1 MKLPTRWLLAGL
13 LLLALIAGGVR
24 AISVKRAQ
32 NAAAAS
38 TTVSQNRLDVAADDV
53 LTLAPMALR
62 QTLPITGTIKA
73 VRFATI
79 KARVAGELQPLPVRE
94 GDTVKAGQVL
104 ATIDPQEM
112 QRRWLQAKESAEA
125 ARAQLEIAQR
135 QWDINK
141 ALVDQG
147 FISRVAL
154 DNSQASLQAAQA
166 THRSAMAAADVA
178 RKSLDDT
185 QLRAPFDGVVASRL
199 AQAGER
205 VAIDARLLEV
215 VDPRELE
222 VEVALSA
229 SESVDVR
236 VGQVAQLQ
244 VEDRPQWVSA
254 TVRRISPSAQAGSR
268 SVLVFLQLAPV
279 PGLRHGLFV
288 KGTLGLAQLQAVAVP
303 LSAIRTDRA
312 APYVQAVED
321 GASGAQVAHR
331 AVTPGVSGARADGA
345 ASDEPW
351 VVVPELAAGTRVL
364 RGALGSLREGLQVQL
379 LPQSPPN
386 KP

>member
-112 QRRWLQAKESAEA
+112 QRRWLQANESAEA

-135 QWDINK
+135 QWDTNK

-312 APYVQAVED
+312 APYVQTVED

-331 AVTPGVSGARADGA
+331 AVTPGVSGVRADRPE
-345 ASDEPW
+345 SDEPW
-351 VVVPELAAGTRVL
+351 VVVPELPAGTRVL

-379 LPQSPPN
+379 LPQSAPN